1 MQNLLEI
8 LDADAA
14 AERRLERLSVVVRTV
29 MKCSHLE
36 KLVTLANKFG
46 VNDLH
51 IELHNPTIAGKA
63 RMRFKDAEPF
73 GQLAEISFHSVT
85 IASDTFR
92 KAIARCPSLRALDLR
107 RCRLLDVIAILPG
120 VATNLR
126 CHKLERVDVVSFPSH
141 LSVTM
146 TMARL
151 VSTPRR
157 TTAHARSNRRAFPV
171 AHMARCHASAG
182 RRGPA
187 HSPEEPAHSSPP
199 PERERHRVRVTV
211 ELPERADKE
220 RRRRKAVSSPAG
232 APGGRTRALP
242 WPPAGRTSA
251 PARRVAHG
259 REEED
264 SAAVRGRRRSGEA
277 GSAGSG
283 RSGWLGFTGRCAR
296 EGVLREEEEE
306 RLGSVS
312 NFPRVKDSVGVSS
325 LRSVFYSGHFLS
337 SFYLPRTIDA
347 LFTDLYICYYGSIV
361 SQVFDKWSQKALPK
375 LSNLSNLTICNN
387 SLQIVSSLCKAGQT
401 SKLAWLGSFQ
411 HLTELQLLV
420 LEMTAS
426 NLANIF
432 AFLQHVPCPNLR
444 KFFLQLPRIRDSD
457 QQASLGLVNEEM
469 PEDGLDNLRVVRI
482 MNFNLTSIDTQFVS
496 FLLGKARNIS
506 KLQLVCPNN
515 NKRPLGVLGPDP
527 IFDLKSSESGDLST
541 RPCHSEVLFDF

>member
-1 MQNLLEI
+1 MLWDGGWGWKQRTRRYDIRPRVAPNMQNLLEI

-63 RMRFKDAEPF
+63 RFHLILSRVLERLSLCNIVISRMRFKDAEPF

-126 CHKLERVDVVSFPSH
+126 CHKLERVDVV
-141 LSVTM
+141 
-146 TMARL
+146 
-151 VSTPRR
+151 
-157 TTAHARSNRRAFPV
+157 N
-171 AHMARCHASAG
+171 
-182 RRGPA
+182 
-187 HSPEEPAHSSPP
+187 
-199 PERERHRVRVTV
+199 
-211 ELPERADKE
+211 
-220 RRRRKAVSSPAG
+220 
-232 APGGRTRALP
+232 
-242 WPPAGRTSA
+242 
-251 PARRVAHG
+251 
-259 REEED
+259 
-264 SAAVRGRRRSGEA
+264 
-277 GSAGSG
+277 
-283 RSGWLGFTGRCAR
+283 
-296 EGVLREEEEE
+296 
-306 RLGSVS
+306 
-312 NFPRVKDSVGVSS
+312 SVGVSS

-387 SLQIVSSLCKAGQT
+387 SLQVCSIVSSLCKAGQT